1 MSVWL
6 RGETAPC
13 PVLAVDRDKADTVY
27 LVLRGSTSK
36 EGIEGQEI
44 VAYDD
49 APDWVP
55 ASEVTAPSLE

>member
-1 MSVWL
+1 
-6 RGETAPC
+6 
-13 PVLAVDRDKADTVY
+13 VDRDKADTVY

-36 EGIEGQEI
+36 KGIEGQEI